1 MCCGE
6 NSTVYL
12 GEDCLLASNINIKSC
27 DGHSICQDGIVINN
41 SQSVN
46 IGKNVWIAQDVNI
59 LKGVEIGN
67 DSIVG
72 INSLVTSNKYP
83 SNVILGGVPAKII
96 KKNIHWK
103 KESTK

>member
-1 MCCGE
+1 MK
-6 NSTVYL
+6 VYL

-27 DGHSICQDGIVINN
+27 DGHSIYQDGIVINN

-59 LKGVEIGN
+59 LKGVEIGDN
-67 DSIVG
+67 SIVG

-83 SNVILGGVPAKII
+83 SNVILGGIPAKII
-96 KKNIHWK
+96 KKNIHWG